1 MQTKQSYSTLNEYK
15 KAHSTARKNEA
26 KQTITQY
33 LDSLLLTKHTFTSL
47 LKLCAEFN
55 ATHNTNDFRTVSRIK
70 AHVRFR
76 ETHNNFVYEMN
87 ESTVKLVSTNKSE
100 FEKAK
105 AQNEVKSESTAQ
117 NETQNETQNV

>member
-87 ESTVKLVSTNKSE
+87 ESTVKLVSTNRAE
-100 FEKAK
+100 YEK
-105 AQNEVKSESTAQ
+105 AQNEAKNEAQSTAQ
-117 NETQNETQNV
+117 NEAQNVSN